1 MQKILV
7 RGGKT
12 LQGTVEISGSKNAT
26 LPVMTAALLGD
37 SPSVLHN
44 VPYLNDIKTMTEVLR
59 KLGAA
64 AQLEDHR
71 LHVDPKGFNKHEA
84 PYELVKTMRA
94 SIYSLGACLARLG
107 EAKVSLPGGCA
118 IGARPIDLHLKG
130 VEQLGAKVTIEHGYV
145 HAKASKLKGAT
156 IYLAGPHGPSVGATV
171 NVVLAATAA
180 EGTTVI
186 ESASSEPEVED
197 LVNCLNSMGASI
209 EGAGTSRLV
218 IEGKKTLKGMD
229 YSVIPDRVEAGT
241 FMVAAAITKGDVL
254 IKKAQPAHL
263 TAVIDKLRQIGV
275 TIEVSGMDIRVK
287 GQGAYKPAD
296 VMILPYPGF
305 PTDMQAQIMALLAT
319 VPGISL
325 ITETIWENRFMHV
338 FEMNRMGA
346 DINIDR
352 SHAVVKGVAK
362 LSGAPVMASD
372 LRASAALILTG
383 LVAEGDTLVQRIY
396 HLDRGYEKIE
406 QKLSAL
412 GADIKRVD

>member
-1 MQKILV
+1 VQKISV
-7 RGGKT
+7 KGGKV
-12 LQGTVEISGSKNAT
+12 LSGSVDISGSKNAT
-26 LPVMTAALLGD
+26 LPVMTAALLGG
-37 SPSVLHN
+37 SSSLLRN
-44 VPYLNDIKTMTEVLR
+44 VPHLNDVKTMTEVLR
-59 KLGAA
+59 KLGAKA
-64 AQLEDHR
+64 VLEDHT
-71 LHVDPKGFNKHEA
+71 LKIDPAGFNQFEA

-130 VEQLGAKVTIEHGYV
+130 MEQLGAKVTIEHGYV

-156 IYLAGPHGPSVGATV
+156 IYLAGPHGPSLGATV

-186 ESASSEPEVED
+186 ESASTEPEVED
-197 LVNCLNSMGASI
+197 LVNCLIAMGAHI
-209 EGAGTSRLV
+209 EGNGTSKLV
-218 IEGKKTLKGMD
+218 IHGKKTLKGVD

-254 IKKAQPAHL
+254 LKKANASQL

-275 TIEVSGMDIRVK
+275 TVEVTPEGIRVK
-287 GQGAYKPAD
+287 GGEGYKPAD

-319 VPGISL
+319 IPGNSIV
-325 ITETIWENRFMHV
+325 TETIWENRFMHV

-352 SHAVVKGVAK
+352 SHAVVKGVK
-362 LSGAPVMASD
+362 QLTGAPVMASD
-372 LRASAALILTG
+372 LRASAALILAG
-383 LVAEGDTLVQRIY
+383 LVSEGETLVQRIY

-406 QKLSAL
+406 EKLSAL
-412 GADIKRVD
+412 GADIKRIN

>member
-1 MQKILV
+1 MQKISV
-7 RGGKT
+7 KGGKV
-12 LQGTVEISGSKNAT
+12 LKGTVEISGSKNAT
-26 LPVMTAALLGD
+26 LPVMTAALLAE
-37 SPSVLHN
+37 SPSVIHN
-44 VPYLNDIKTMTEVLR
+44 VPYLNDIKTMAEVLR
-59 KLGAA
+59 KLGSA

-71 LHVDPKGFNKHEA
+71 LHIDPKGFNKFEA
-84 PYELVKTMRA
+84 PYDLVKTMRA

-145 HAKASKLKGAT
+145 HAKASKLKGTT

-171 NVVLAATAA
+171 NVLMAATAA

-197 LVNCLNSMGASI
+197 LVNYLKAMGASI
-209 EGAGTSRLV
+209 EGGGTSRLV
-218 IEGKKTLKGMD
+218 IEGKKTLKGVD

-254 IKKAQPAHL
+254 LKKANPGHM
-263 TAVIDKLRQIGV
+263 TAVIDKLRQIGIN
-275 TIEVSGMDIRVK
+275 IEVTGGDIRVK
-287 GQGAYKPAD
+287 GADVYKPAD

-319 VPGISL
+319 VPGIS
-325 ITETIWENRFMHV
+325 IVTETIWENRFMHV

-352 SHAVVKGVAK
+352 SHAVVKGVAQ
-362 LSGAPVMASD
+362 LTGAPVMASD
-372 LRASAALILTG
+372 LRASAALILAG
-383 LVAEGDTLVQRIY
+383 LVAEGETLVQRIY

-406 QKLSAL
+406 KKLSAL
-412 GADIKRVD
+412 GADIARVD

>member
-1 MQKILV
+1 MQKISV
-7 RGGKT
+7 KGGKV
-12 LQGTVEISGSKNAT
+12 LKGAVDISGSKNAT
-26 LPVMTAALLGD
+26 LPVMTAVLLAE
-37 SPSVLHN
+37 SPSIIRN
-44 VPYLNDIKTMTEVLR
+44 VPYLNDVKTMTEVL
-59 KLGAA
+59 KTLGAKA
-64 AQLEDHR
+64 VLEDHS
-71 LHVDPKGFNKHEA
+71 LKVDPAGFNQFEA

-130 VEQLGAKVTIEHGYV
+130 IEQLGAKVTIEHGYV

-156 IYLAGPHGPSVGATV
+156 IYLAGPHGPSLGATV

-186 ESASSEPEVED
+186 ESASIEPEVED
-197 LVNCLNSMGASI
+197 LVNCLNAMGAQI
-209 EGAGTSRLV
+209 EGTGTSKLV
-218 IEGKKTLKGMD
+218 VHGKKTLKGVD

-254 IKKAQPAHL
+254 LKKANALQL

-275 TIEVSGMDIRVK
+275 TVEVTAEGIRVK
-287 GQGAYKPAD
+287 GGEGYKPAD

-319 VPGISL
+319 IPGNSIV
-325 ITETIWENRFMHV
+325 TETIWENRFMHV

-352 SHAVVKGVAK
+352 SHAVVKGVK
-362 LSGAPVMASD
+362 QLTGAPVMASD
-372 LRASAALILTG
+372 LRASAALILAG
-383 LVAEGDTLVQRIY
+383 LVSEGETLVQRIY

-406 QKLSAL
+406 EKLSAL
-412 GADIKRVD
+412 GADIKRIN

>member
-1 MQKILV
+1 MQKISV
-7 RGGKT
+7 KGGKV
-12 LQGTVEISGSKNAT
+12 LSGSVDISGSKNAT
-26 LPVMTAALLGD
+26 LPVMTAALLGG
-37 SPSVLHN
+37 SSSLLRN
-44 VPYLNDIKTMTEVLR
+44 VPHLNDVKTMTEVLR
-59 KLGAA
+59 KLGAKA
-64 AQLEDHR
+64 VLEDHT
-71 LHVDPKGFNKHEA
+71 LKIDPAGFNQFEA

-130 VEQLGAKVTIEHGYV
+130 MEQLGAKVTIEHGYV

-156 IYLAGPHGPSVGATV
+156 IYLAGPHGPSLGATV

-186 ESASSEPEVED
+186 ESASTEPEVED
-197 LVNCLNSMGASI
+197 LVNCLIAMGAHI
-209 EGAGTSRLV
+209 EGNGTSKLV
-218 IEGKKTLKGMD
+218 IHGKKTLKGVD

-254 IKKAQPAHL
+254 LKKANASQL

-275 TIEVSGMDIRVK
+275 TVEVTPEGIRVK
-287 GQGAYKPAD
+287 GGEGYKPAD

-319 VPGISL
+319 IPGNSIV
-325 ITETIWENRFMHV
+325 TETIWENRFMHV

-352 SHAVVKGVAK
+352 SHAVVKGVK
-362 LSGAPVMASD
+362 QLTGAPVMASD
-372 LRASAALILTG
+372 LRASAALILAG
-383 LVAEGDTLVQRIY
+383 LVSEGETLVQRIY

-406 QKLSAL
+406 EKLSAL
-412 GADIKRVD
+412 GADIKRIN

>member
-1 MQKILV
+1 MQKISV
-7 RGGKT
+7 KGGKV
-12 LQGTVEISGSKNAT
+12 LKGSVDISGSKNAT
-26 LPVMTAALLGD
+26 LPVMTAVLLAE
-37 SPSVLHN
+37 SPSTIRN
-44 VPYLNDIKTMTEVLR
+44 VPHLNDVKTMTEVLK
-59 KLGAA
+59 KLGAKA
-64 AQLEDHR
+64 TLEDHF
-71 LHVDPKGFNKHEA
+71 LKVDPAGFIQFEA
-84 PYELVKTMRA
+84 PCELVKTMRA

-130 VEQLGAKVTIEHGYV
+130 MEQLGAKVTIEHGYV

-156 IYLAGPHGPSVGATV
+156 IYLAGPHGPSLGATV

-186 ESASSEPEVED
+186 ESASIEPEVED
-197 LVNCLNSMGASI
+197 LVNCLIAMGAHI
-209 EGAGTSRLV
+209 EGNGTSKLV
-218 IEGKKTLKGMD
+218 IHGKKTLKGVD

-254 IKKAQPAHL
+254 LKKANASQL

-275 TIEVSGMDIRVK
+275 IIEVTPEGIRIK
-287 GQGAYKPAD
+287 GGEGYKPTD

-319 VPGISL
+319 IPGNSIV
-325 ITETIWENRFMHV
+325 TETIWENRFMHV

-352 SHAVVKGVAK
+352 SHAVVKGVK
-362 LSGAPVMASD
+362 QLTGAPVMASD
-372 LRASAALILTG
+372 LRASAALILAG
-383 LVAEGDTLVQRIY
+383 LVSEGETLVQRIY

-406 QKLSAL
+406 EKLSTL
-412 GADIKRVD
+412 GADIKRIN

>member
-1 MQKILV
+1 MQKISV
-7 RGGKT
+7 KGGKI
-12 LQGTVEISGSKNAT
+12 LKGSVDISGSKNAT
-26 LPVMTAALLGD
+26 LPVMTAVLLAE
-37 SPSVLHN
+37 SPSTIRN
-44 VPYLNDIKTMTEVLR
+44 VPHLNDVKTMTEVLK
-59 KLGAA
+59 KLGAKA
-64 AQLEDHR
+64 VLEDHS
-71 LHVDPKGFNKHEA
+71 LKIDPAGFNQFEA

-145 HAKASKLKGAT
+145 HAKASKLKGTT
-156 IYLAGPHGPSVGATV
+156 IYLAGPHGPSLGATV
-171 NVVLAATAA
+171 NVVMAATAA

-186 ESASSEPEVED
+186 ESASIEPEVED
-197 LVNCLNSMGASI
+197 LVNCLIAMGAHI
-209 EGAGTSRLV
+209 EGNGTSKLV
-218 IEGKKTLKGMD
+218 IHGKKALKGVE

-254 IKKAQPAHL
+254 LKKANASQL

-275 TIEVSGMDIRVK
+275 IVEVTPEGIRVK
-287 GQGAYKPAD
+287 GGEDYKPVD

-319 VPGISL
+319 IPGNSIV
-325 ITETIWENRFMHV
+325 TETIWENRFMHV

-352 SHAVVKGVAK
+352 SHAVVKGVKK
-362 LSGAPVMASD
+362 LTGAPVMASD
-372 LRASAALILTG
+372 LRASAALILAG
-383 LVAEGDTLVQRIY
+383 LVSEGETLVQRIY

-406 QKLSAL
+406 EKLSVL
-412 GADIKRVD
+412 GADIKRIN

>member
-1 MQKILV
+1 VQKISV
-7 RGGKT
+7 KGGKV
-12 LQGTVEISGSKNAT
+12 LKGSVDISGSKNAT
-26 LPVMTAALLGD
+26 LPVMTAVLLAE
-37 SPSVLHN
+37 SPSTIRN
-44 VPYLNDIKTMTEVLR
+44 VPHLNDVKTMTEVLK
-59 KLGAA
+59 KLGAKA
-64 AQLEDHR
+64 VLEDHS
-71 LHVDPKGFNKHEA
+71 LKIDPAGFNQFEA

-145 HAKASKLKGAT
+145 HAKASKLKGTT
-156 IYLAGPHGPSVGATV
+156 IYLAGPHGPSLGATV
-171 NVVLAATAA
+171 NVVMAATAA

-186 ESASSEPEVED
+186 ESASIEPEVED
-197 LVNCLNSMGASI
+197 LVNCLNAMGAQI
-209 EGAGTSRLV
+209 EGNGTSKLV
-218 IEGKKTLKGMD
+218 IHGKKTLKGVD

-254 IKKAQPAHL
+254 LKKANVSQL

-275 TIEVSGMDIRVK
+275 TVEVTPEGIRVK
-287 GQGAYKPAD
+287 GEGDYKPAD

-319 VPGISL
+319 IPGNSIV
-325 ITETIWENRFMHV
+325 TETIWENRFMHV

-352 SHAVVKGVAK
+352 SHAVVKGVK
-362 LSGAPVMASD
+362 QLTGAPVMASD
-372 LRASAALILTG
+372 LRASAALILAG
-383 LVAEGDTLVQRIY
+383 LVAEGETLVQRIY

-406 QKLSAL
+406 EKLSAL
-412 GADIKRVD
+412 GADIKRIN

>member
-1 MQKILV
+1 
-7 RGGKT
+7 
-12 LQGTVEISGSKNAT
+12 
-26 LPVMTAALLGD
+26 MTAVLLAE
-37 SPSVLHN
+37 SPSIIRN
-44 VPYLNDIKTMTEVLR
+44 VPYLNDVKTMTEVL
-59 KLGAA
+59 KTLGAKA
-64 AQLEDHR
+64 VLEDHS
-71 LHVDPKGFNKHEA
+71 LKVDPAGFNQFEA

-130 VEQLGAKVTIEHGYV
+130 IEQLGAKVTIEHGYV

-156 IYLAGPHGPSVGATV
+156 IYLAGPHGPSLGATV

-186 ESASSEPEVED
+186 ESASIEPEVED
-197 LVNCLNSMGASI
+197 LVNCLNAMGAQI
-209 EGAGTSRLV
+209 EGTGTSKLV
-218 IEGKKTLKGMD
+218 VHGKKTLKGVD

-254 IKKAQPAHL
+254 LKKANALQL

-275 TIEVSGMDIRVK
+275 TVEVTAEGIRVK
-287 GQGAYKPAD
+287 GGEGYKPAD

-319 VPGISL
+319 IPGNSIV
-325 ITETIWENRFMHV
+325 TETIWENRFMHV

-352 SHAVVKGVAK
+352 SHAVVKGVKK
-362 LSGAPVMASD
+362 LTGAPVMASD
-372 LRASAALILTG
+372 LRASAALILAG
-383 LVAEGDTLVQRIY
+383 LVSEGETLVQRIY

-406 QKLSAL
+406 EKLSAL
-412 GADIKRVD
+412 GADIKRIN

>member
-1 MQKILV
+1 VQKISV
-7 RGGKT
+7 KGGKV
-12 LQGTVEISGSKNAT
+12 LKGSVEISGSKNAT
-26 LPVMTAALLGD
+26 LPVMTAVLLAE
-37 SPSVLHN
+37 SPSTIHN
-44 VPYLNDIKTMTEVLR
+44 VPHLNDVKTMTEVLK
-59 KLGAA
+59 KLGAKA
-64 AQLEDHR
+64 TLEDHF
-71 LHVDPKGFNKHEA
+71 LKVDPAGFNQFEA

-130 VEQLGAKVTIEHGYV
+130 IEQLGAKVTIEHGYV

-156 IYLAGPHGPSVGATV
+156 IYLAGPHGPSLGATV
-171 NVVLAATAA
+171 NVVMAATAA

-186 ESASSEPEVED
+186 ESASIEPEVED
-197 LVNCLNSMGASI
+197 FVNCLIAMGAHI
-209 EGAGTSRLV
+209 EGNGTSKLV
-218 IEGKKTLKGMD
+218 IHGKKTLEGVD

-254 IKKAQPAHL
+254 LKKANASQL

-275 TIEVSGMDIRVK
+275 TVEVTPEGIRVK
-287 GQGAYKPAD
+287 GGEGYKPAD

-305 PTDMQAQIMALLAT
+305 PTDMQAQMMALLAT
-319 VPGISL
+319 VPGNSIV
-325 ITETIWENRFMHV
+325 TETIWENRFMHV

-352 SHAVVKGVAK
+352 SHAVVKGVKK
-362 LSGAPVMASD
+362 LTGAPVMASD
-372 LRASAALILTG
+372 LRASAALILAG
-383 LVAEGDTLVQRIY
+383 LVSEGETLVQRIY

-406 QKLSAL
+406 EKLSAL
-412 GADIKRVD
+412 GADIKRIN

>member
-1 MQKILV
+1 MQKISV
-7 RGGKT
+7 KGGKV
-12 LQGTVEISGSKNAT
+12 LKGTVEISGAKNAT
-26 LPVMTAALLGD
+26 LPVMVAALLGG
-37 SPSVLHN
+37 SPSTIRN

-59 KLGAA
+59 KLGAKA
-64 AQLEDHR
+64 VLEDHS
-71 LHVDPKGFNKHEA
+71 LKIDPAGFDQFEA

-94 SIYSLGACLARLG
+94 SIYSLGASLARLG

-156 IYLAGPHGPSVGATV
+156 IYLAGPHGPSLGATV
-171 NVVLAATAA
+171 NVVMAATAA

-186 ESASSEPEVED
+186 ESASIEPEVGD
-197 LVNCLNSMGASI
+197 MVNFLNAMGAQI
-209 EGAGTSRLV
+209 EGVGTSRLV
-218 IEGKKTLKGMD
+218 IHGKKPLKGVE

-254 IKKAQPAHL
+254 LKNANAQHL
-263 TAVIDKLRQIGV
+263 TAVIDKMRQIGV
-275 TIEVSGMDIRVK
+275 TIEESPEGIRVK
-287 GQGAYKPAD
+287 GNGNYKPAD
-296 VMILPYPGF
+296 VMVLPYPGF
-305 PTDMQAQIMALLAT
+305 PTDMQAQIMALLAV

-325 ITETIWENRFMHV
+325 VTETIWENRFMHV

-362 LSGAPVMASD
+362 LTGAPVMASD
-372 LRASAALILTG
+372 LRASAALILAG
-383 LVAEGDTLVQRIY
+383 LVAEGETLVQRIY

-412 GADIKRVD
+412 GADIKRID

>member
-1 MQKILV
+1 MQKISV
-7 RGGKT
+7 KGGKV
-12 LQGTVEISGSKNAT
+12 LRGSVEISGSKNAT
-26 LPVMTAALLGD
+26 LPVMTAALLAE
-37 SPSVLHN
+37 SPSVIHN
-44 VPYLNDIKTMTEVLR
+44 VPYLNDIKTMAEVLR
-59 KLGAA
+59 KLGSS

-71 LHVDPKGFNKHEA
+71 LHIDPKGFNKFEA

-145 HAKASKLKGAT
+145 HAKASKLQGTT
-156 IYLAGPHGPSVGATV
+156 IYLAGPHGSSVGATV
-171 NVVLAATAA
+171 NVLLAATAA

-197 LVNCLNSMGASI
+197 LVNCLKAMGASI
-209 EGAGTSRLV
+209 EGGGTSRLV
-218 IEGKKTLKGMD
+218 IEGKKKLKGVD

-241 FMVAAAITKGDVL
+241 FMVAAAITKGDITL
-254 IKKAQPAHL
+254 KKANPSHL

-275 TIEVSGMDIRVK
+275 NIEVTNGEIRVK
-287 GQGAYKPAD
+287 GEEAYKPAD

-319 VPGISL
+319 VPGIS
-325 ITETIWENRFMHV
+325 IVTETIWENRFMHV

-352 SHAVVKGVAK
+352 SHAVVKGVPK
-362 LSGAPVMASD
+362 LTGAPVMASD
-372 LRASAALILTG
+372 LRASAALILAG
-383 LVAEGDTLVQRIY
+383 LVAEGETLVQRIY

-412 GADIKRVD
+412 GADIQRVN

>member
-1 MQKILV
+1 MK
-7 RGGKT
+7 GGKS
-12 LQGTVEISGSKNAT
+12 LKGSVEISGSKNAT
-26 LPVMTAALLGD
+26 LPVMTAALLAD
-37 SPSVLHN
+37 SPSVIHN
-44 VPYLNDIKTMTEVLR
+44 VPYLNDIKTMAEVLR
-59 KLGAA
+59 KLGSSV
-64 AQLEDHR
+64 QLEDHR
-71 LHVDPKGFNKHEA
+71 LHIDPKGFNKFEA

-94 SIYSLGACLARLG
+94 SIYSLGVCLARLG

-171 NVVLAATAA
+171 NVLLAATAA

-197 LVNCLNSMGASI
+197 LVNCLKAMGASI
-209 EGAGTSRLV
+209 EGGGTSRLV
-218 IEGKKTLKGMD
+218 IEGKKKLKGVE

-241 FMVAAAITKGDVL
+241 FMVASAITKGDVL
-254 IKKAQPAHL
+254 IQKANAGHL
-263 TAVIDKLRQIGV
+263 TAVTDKLRQIGV
-275 TIEVSGMDIRVK
+275 SVDVTPEGIRVK
-287 GQGAYKPAD
+287 GGDAYKPAD

-319 VPGISL
+319 VPGIS
-325 ITETIWENRFMHV
+325 IVTETIWENRFMHV

-352 SHAVVKGVAK
+352 SHAVVKGVPK
-362 LSGAPVMASD
+362 LTGAPVMASD
-372 LRASAALILTG
+372 LRASAALILAG
-383 LVAEGDTLVQRIY
+383 LVAEGETLVQRIY

-406 QKLSAL
+406 KKLSAL
-412 GADIKRVD
+412 GADIKRID

>member
-1 MQKILV
+1 MQKISV
-7 RGGKT
+7 KGGKV
-12 LQGTVEISGSKNAT
+12 LKGSVDISGSKNAT
-26 LPVMTAALLGD
+26 LPVMTAVLLAE
-37 SPSVLHN
+37 SPSTIRN
-44 VPYLNDIKTMTEVLR
+44 VPHLNDVKTMTEVLK
-59 KLGAA
+59 KLGAKA
-64 AQLEDHR
+64 TLEDHF
-71 LHVDPKGFNKHEA
+71 LKVDPAGFNQFEA

-130 VEQLGAKVTIEHGYV
+130 MEQLGAKVTIEHGYV

-156 IYLAGPHGPSVGATV
+156 IYLAGPHGPSLGATV

-186 ESASSEPEVED
+186 ESASIEPEVED
-197 LVNCLNSMGASI
+197 LVNCLIAMGAHI
-209 EGAGTSRLV
+209 EGNGTSKLV
-218 IEGKKTLKGMD
+218 IHGKKTLKGVD

-254 IKKAQPAHL
+254 LKKANASQL

-275 TIEVSGMDIRVK
+275 IIEVTPEGIRIK
-287 GQGAYKPAD
+287 GGEGYKPAD

-319 VPGISL
+319 IPGNSIV
-325 ITETIWENRFMHV
+325 TETIWENRFMHV

-352 SHAVVKGVAK
+352 SHAVVKGVK
-362 LSGAPVMASD
+362 QLTGAPVMASD
-372 LRASAALILTG
+372 LRASAALILAG
-383 LVAEGDTLVQRIY
+383 LVSEGETLVQRIY

-406 QKLSAL
+406 EKLSTL
-412 GADIKRVD
+412 GADIKRIN

>member
-1 MQKILV
+1 VQKISV
-7 RGGKT
+7 KGGKT
-12 LQGTVEISGSKNAT
+12 LKGEVAISGSKNAT
-26 LPVMTAALLGD
+26 LPVMTAALLGE
-37 SPSVLHN
+37 SPSVLKN
-44 VPYLNDIKTMTEVLR
+44 VPYLNDIKTMAEVLR
-59 KLGAA
+59 KLGAKA
-64 AQLEDHR
+64 VLDDHQLHI
-71 LHVDPKGFNKHEA
+71 DPAGFNKFEA

-145 HAKASKLKGAT
+145 HAKATKLKGAT
-156 IYLAGPHGPSVGATV
+156 IHLAGPHGPSLGATV

-186 ESASSEPEVED
+186 ESASSEPEVGD
-197 LVNCLNSMGASI
+197 MVNYLKAMGASI
-209 EGAGTSRLV
+209 EGVGTSRLV
-218 IEGKKTLKGMD
+218 IEGKKKLKGVE

-241 FMVAAAITKGDVL
+241 FMVAAAITQGDVL
-254 IKKAQPAHL
+254 LKKAEAGHL
-263 TAVIDKLRQIGV
+263 AAVIEKLRQIGV
-275 TIEVSGMDIRVK
+275 TVETTMEGIRVK
-287 GQGAYKPAD
+287 GGGTYKPAD
-296 VMILPYPGF
+296 VMIMPYPGF
-305 PTDMQAQIMALLAT
+305 PTDMQAQIMALLAVT
-319 VPGISL
+319 PGIS
-325 ITETIWENRFMHV
+325 IVTETIWENRFMHV

-352 SHAVVKGVAK
+352 SHAVVKGVPK
-362 LSGAPVMASD
+362 LTGAPVMASD
-372 LRASAALILTG
+372 LRASAALILAG
-383 LVAEGDTLVQRIY
+383 LVAEGETLVQRIY